1 MDPELSN
8 MSIWYGG
15 VGIRPTKKS
24 SIDLVY
30 HDYRQVEA
38 SDDIRDSD
46 LDTDPNGMD
55 KDLGREVDLV
65 IGYQEIKNLNTEL
78 IVAYFWP
85 GDAFSD
91 DADDALFA
99 GLQMR
104 YNF

>member
-1 MDPELSN
+1 
-8 MSIWYGG
+8 
-15 VGIRPTKKS
+15 
-24 SIDLVY
+24 
-30 HDYRQVEA
+30 
-38 SDDIRDSD
+38 
-46 LDTDPNGMD
+46 MD

-65 IGYQEIKNLNTEL
+65 IGYQEVKNLITEL
-78 IVAYFWP
+78 VVAYFWP